1 MNCRT
6 EDDDKHLKYFRLFKD
21 LVSLIEFANNRGK

>member
-1 MNCRT
+1 MNFRT
-6 EDDDKHLKYFRLFKD
+6 EDNVEHRKYFRLIKD